1 MIQELLGQTNF
12 VGRDGFYWWMGQ
24 VETEKGEQQKGDDRY
39 KVRIVGHHLKD
50 CNAVPHQ
57 DLPWAIVMMPPTA
70 PRREGNG
77 DYHSVKYK
85 SGDWV
90 VGFFLDGKDGQ
101 QPVIIGS
108 IGQQVNATTQV
119 NKDKPDNKCLAFTTF
134 VEQGINP
141 ASGVSATQQ
150 EQLKTGGVSGNGAAA
165 GTNAAAQVNLNNP
178 VNNTNQ
184 NASGQLLGTKCCN
197 SEVNPSGEY
206 FCVGIADAKCD
217 AAQNDESKFTSVL
230 TDLFYNI
237 QGAGGQYGT
246 RVVSKYTGKLYD
258 YVDIAQ
264 GYINKITKIGSS
276 VVARVKGEAFALIK
290 QGAKKIITF
299 LLTEEVSD
307 LEATNAA
314 MNAAAAAGKDPN
326 AVKPAKKRVGRL
338 RGITAWINKQLEKVN
353 CVMDDLETRLMEFL
367 TDLIFS
373 ALEKVFN
380 AARCYIDK
388 IVNDI
393 FQKIASFL
401 EDALTLI
408 LGPLQTLLSIIAD
421 PLNILSAAIAQLFD
435 LLGIS
440 CGGPKKKCA
449 TEEQLKDCTG
459 PCDKKEESNYL
470 DDLLKSIED
479 GNLDTAAGSG
489 CDSTSAPAV
498 TPTTITIIGGTPNPT
513 GYSGSTTTI
522 VPADSTDNTT
532 DPNVFYGD
540 LTNTITSN
548 TIGTTTT
555 NTTTAD
561 NIANV
566 TPVGGVTPSTGAPSV
581 PFVSSIYEQFNN
593 VNLDYVPTARDI
605 NSTTSRAGDVQFVS
619 SSGIFD
625 ISINNVSY
633 SELSGSSQVEFES
646 AFTDVESITYS
657 LTSSKS
663 IVFEGETIVFTLVA
677 DGGVVEDNTIFNYTM
692 FGDISAIDFQNNTT
706 TGTMKMVGNKATAF
720 ITIAQDALDEP
731 VEVVTFNVLEVYKST
746 MFTIAASGASTE
758 TTISSTTSVFTE
770 PVIGTPEVC
779 DDGRIMEV
787 PIISKGDPYIVPPMA
802 VITGAGFGASAK
814 VELDE
819 RGYISRILIQRAG
832 AGYKPTRSRTN
843 CTIANF
849 VMTQPGLGYYRE
861 PSVYV
866 NGKSGVGRALIDD
879 NGTVTGIEVIDKT
892 QTFGCTPKVEVFGGN
907 GLGAV
912 AIPVMECRDDVLYS
926 VFQKEVAPSGTDSV
940 IDCP

>member
-50 CNAVPHQ
+50 CNAVPHD

-119 NKDKPDNKCLAFTTF
+119 NKDKPDGKCLAFTTF

-150 EQLKTGGVSGNGAAA
+150 AQLQAGGVSGNGAAA
-165 GTNAAAQVNLNNP
+165 GTNTAGQVNLNNP

-206 FCVGIADAKCD
+206 FCVAIADAKCD
-217 AAQNDESKFTSVL
+217 AAQNDQSKFDSVL

-237 QGAGGQYGT
+237 QGARGQYGT

-299 LLTEEVSD
+299 LLTQEVSD
-307 LEATNAA
+307 PTQASSGPLADGSKAF
-314 MNAAAAAGKDPN
+314 
-326 AVKPAKKRVGRL
+326 KPAKKRVGRL
-338 RGITAWINKQLEKVN
+338 RGITAWINKQLERVN
-353 CVMDDLETRLMEFL
+353 CVMDDLDKKLMDFL

-401 EDALTLI
+401 EDALTAI

-449 TEEQLKDCTG
+449 TKEQLKDCTG
-459 PCDKKEESNYL
+459 PCDKKEQSNYL
-470 DDLLKSIED
+470 DDLLKSIEN

-498 TPTTITIIGGTPNPT
+498 TRTTITIIGGTPNPNN
-513 GYSGSTTTI
+513 YSGSTTTV

-540 LTNTITSN
+540 LTDTITSD
-548 TIGTTTT
+548 TTGTGTTTT
-555 NTTTAD
+555 NAD
-561 NIANV
+561 NLANV
-566 TPVGGVTPSTGAPSV
+566 TPVGGVTPSTGAPSI
-581 PFVSSIYEQFNN
+581 PFVSPIYEQFNN
-593 VNLDYVPTARDI
+593 VDLDYDVVDGDI
-605 NSTTSRAGDVQFVS
+605 NSTNSKAGDVQFVS
-619 SSGIFD
+619 ASGIFD

-633 SELSGSSQVEFES
+633 SEFSGSSLVEFES
-646 AFTDVESITYS
+646 AFADVESITYS

-677 DGGVVEDNTIFNYTM
+677 NGGVVEDNTIFNYTM
-692 FGDISAIDFQNNTT
+692 FGDISASDFQSNTT

-720 ITIAQDALDEP
+720 ITIADDALDEP
-731 VEVVTFNVLEVYKST
+731 VEVVTFNVLEVYQST
-746 MFTIAASGASTE
+746 MFTIAASGGSTD
-758 TTISSTTSVFTE
+758 TTISPTTPVFTE

-832 AGYKPTRSRTN
+832 TGYRPTRSRTN
-843 CTIANF
+843 CTIAKF

-866 NGKSGVGRALIDD
+866 NGKSGIGRALIDAD
-879 NGTVTGIEVIDKT
+879 GTVTGIEVIDKT
-892 QTFGCTPKVEVFGGN
+892 LSFGCTPKVEVFGGN
-907 GLGAV
+907 GLGAT
-912 AIPVMECRDDVLYS
+912 AIPVMECRDDALYS
-926 VFQKEVAPSGTDSV
+926 AFQKEVAPSGTDSV

>member
-50 CNAVPHQ
+50 CNAVPHD

-85 SGDWV
+85 AGDWV

-119 NKDKPDNKCLAFTTF
+119 NKDKPDSKCLAFTTF

-150 EQLKTGGVSGNGAAA
+150 AQLQAGGVSGNGAAA
-165 GTNAAAQVNLNNP
+165 GVNTAGQVNLNNP

-217 AAQNDESKFTSVL
+217 AAQNDQSKFTSVL

-276 VVARVKGEAFALIK
+276 VVARVKGEVFALIK

-299 LLTEEVSD
+299 LLTEEV
-307 LEATNAA
+307 T
-314 MNAAAAAGKDPN
+314 DPTQ
-326 AVKPAKKRVGRL
+326 ASSGPLADGSKAFKPAKKRVGRL

-353 CVMDDLETRLMEFL
+353 CVMDDLDKRLMDFL

-393 FQKIASFL
+393 FQQIASFL
-401 EDALTLI
+401 EKALNLI

-435 LLGIS
+435 ILGIT

-459 PCDKKEESNYL
+459 PCDKKEKTNYL
-470 DDLLKSIED
+470 DDLLKSIEN

-489 CDSTSAPAV
+489 CDSTSVPAV

-540 LTNTITSN
+540 LTNTITTT

-555 NTTTAD
+555 NTTTTAD

-593 VNLDYVPTARDI
+593 VNLDYVPAARDI

-692 FGDISAIDFQNNTT
+692 FGDISATDFQNNTT

-720 ITIAQDALDEP
+720 VTIAEDALDEP

-758 TTISSTTSVFTE
+758 TTISPTTSVFTE

-843 CTIANF
+843 CTIAKF